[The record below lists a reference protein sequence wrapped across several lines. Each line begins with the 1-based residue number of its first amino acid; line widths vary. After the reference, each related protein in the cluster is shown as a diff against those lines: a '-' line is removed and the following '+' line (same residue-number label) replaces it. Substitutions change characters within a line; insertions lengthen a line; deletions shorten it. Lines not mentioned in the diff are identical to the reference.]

1 MRLREHEG
9 IIPGRIDILYCRPDA
24 ITIDEGYN
32 VRDLTTP
39 EARAELDEL
48 KAQVK
53 EAGIL
58 TPLKIRFDGETI
70 ILVEGHRR
78 RTVAL
83 ELIEEYKASGGK
95 EGRNIESVPIFPE
108 APGTTI
114 EERDAGL
121 ALSNSGSRL
130 KPLELGNL
138 IFRMHSQRGLPHE
151 RVAQMLGIS
160 MPVLR
165 NHLALRAI
173 PEEVKEQIR
182 AGDISATKAR
192 EVVKNL
198 PKGTDPAEAAKLIA
212 ENKAENKRL
221 GVGAKRDHKVTAKT
235 LQRDKPKPAALD
247 VITDEEKAARASAL
261 AYAKERE
268 AALAAP
274 SMAQVH
280 ETIAQITN
288 GHAQTHEAVIPLPSG
303 RIPFEAAPPPRSYD
317 INQKFFSVICR
328 LATIAE
334 GFDLAAL
341 DDDHM
346 VEIPAEVLK
355 AADREYRAHVGDV

>member
-1 MRLREHEG
+1 MQFRDHPGVQGKRDAYPFDPRLLKIE
-9 IIPGRIDILYCRPDA
+9 PSF
-24 ITIDEGYN
+24 N
-32 VRDLTTP
+32 VRDLDAAD
-39 EARAELDEL
+39 EREDLDEL
-48 KAQVK
+48 KQSIRENGVRV
-53 EAGIL
+53 
-58 TPLKIRFDGETI
+58 PLEVR
-70 ILVEGHRR
+70 LVDEDVFVTAGHRR
-78 RTVAL
+78 HKVVM
-83 ELIEEYKASGGK
+83 ELIAEGEPIKA
-95 EGRNIESVPIFPE
+95 VPVIPE
-108 APGTTI
+108 PKNTTAEDRI
-114 EERDAGL
+114 INL
-121 ALSNSGSRL
+121 VISNSGKPL
-130 KPLELGNL
+130 KPLEVAEVVRRLEVYGWNHVQIAKRLGWKSTASVTKHLDL
-138 IFRMHSQRGLPHE
+138 IK
-151 RVAQMLGIS
+151 
-160 MPVLR
+160 MPE
-165 NHLALRAI
+165 
-173 PEEVKEQIR
+173 PVKEHVR
-182 AGDISATKAR
+182 EGDISASEAAKL
-192 EVVKNL
+192 VKNL
-198 PKGTDPAEAAKLIA
+198 PKGTDPAEAARLIA

-235 LQRDKPKPAALD
+235 LQRDKPKPAAPD

-261 AYAKERE
+261 AYAKERA

-303 RIPFEAAPPPRSYD
+303 RIPFGAAPPPRSYD
-317 INQKFFSVICR
+317 INQKFFSIICR